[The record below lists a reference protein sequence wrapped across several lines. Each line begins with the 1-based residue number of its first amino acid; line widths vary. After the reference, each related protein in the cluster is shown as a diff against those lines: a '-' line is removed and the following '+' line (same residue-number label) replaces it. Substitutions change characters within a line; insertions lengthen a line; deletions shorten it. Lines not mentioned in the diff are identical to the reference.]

1 MPRRSRQA
9 YLWDVTDSCRA
20 ILGYVQNSSL
30 SDFKQNRMLR
40 RAVEQELSIV
50 GEAVSQATH
59 HFPKLE
65 ESIGPARQIVGF
77 RNRIVHE
84 YAEVDTEIVWAIVQ
98 NEVPRLLEKSEA
110 LLEESGRN
118 E

>member
-1 MPRRSRQA
+1 MPRRSREV
-9 YLWDVTDSCRA
+9 YLWDITDSCQA
-20 ILGYVQNSSL
+20 ILGYVHNSSL

-40 RAVEQELSIV
+40 RAVERELSIV

-65 ESIGPARQIVGF
+65 ESIGSARQIVGF
-77 RNRIVHE
+77 RNRVVHE

-98 NEVPRLLEKSEA
+98 NEVPQILEKSDS
-110 LLEESGRN
+110 LLKESGHGA
-118 E
+118 